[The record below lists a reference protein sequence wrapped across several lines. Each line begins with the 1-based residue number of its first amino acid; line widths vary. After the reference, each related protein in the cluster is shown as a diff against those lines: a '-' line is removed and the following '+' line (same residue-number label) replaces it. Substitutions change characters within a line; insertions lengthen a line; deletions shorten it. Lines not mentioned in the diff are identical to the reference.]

1 MVSWEGTMGGVPQ
14 NISAP
19 LLLLPSEIESTFDT
33 TECKNFITF
42 FVRRSWF
49 YSMLVKID
57 PKS

>member
-19 LLLLPSEIESTFDT
+19 LLLLLPSDLETA
-33 TECKNFITF
+33 ECKNFITF

-49 YSMLVKID
+49 YSMLVKIN